1 MRFLGLGQLWNTG
14 LRLVSVM
21 FLCQL
26 LSPLVA
32 LLAIV
37 VSGSELSG
45 EAESLTSGPIPSD
58 PSPLISETINS
69 DVTEATEVSECC
81 DLTRQTAPCLSDH
94 VTSPSL

>member
-1 MRFLGLGQLWNTG
+1 
-14 LRLVSVM
+14 M
-21 FLCQL
+21 FCWRRGYHVLSPQL
-26 LSPLVA
+26 LSPLA
-32 LLAIV
+32 AIV
-37 VSGSELSG
+37 VSGSEWSG

-69 DVTEATEVSECC
+69 DVTETTEVSECC